1 MANARLVRV
10 DVLFGGGHRQRL
22 ELASDSAVLQALLD
36 AMAARL
42 VPGARRVL
50 FQIPLDEGRSALT
63 FTSDQL
69 VALTTEPPVLVG
81 FEDTVV
87 TPEQL
92 SLVRARHV
100 RYVDLL
106 GAAEKARL
114 LDRVIARAADLAPS
128 RVGGPIREHRRSR
141 VVDRPEE
148 LTAAL
153 VRRVRELVPQLC
165 EQLEVAP
172 FLVGQIEAQITV
184 HNDGDYY
191 RVHTDN
197 GTEETRTREISYVYY
212 FHRQP
217 KQFTGGELA
226 LFDAGL
232 DGEGR
237 TVPLGSPIVVEP
249 ADDSLVAFP
258 SSCLHEVRPVEMP
271 SHALEDGRFTV
282 NGWVRRTS

>member
-1 MANARLVRV
+1 LASARLVRV
-10 DVLFGGGHRQRL
+10 EILLAGGHRQRL

-42 VPGARRVL
+42 APRAGRVL

-63 FTSDQL
+63 FTSEQL
-69 VALTTEPPVLVG
+69 VALTTEPPVLAGV
-81 FEDTVV
+81 EDAVV

-100 RYVDLL
+100 RYVDVL

-114 LDRVIARAADLAPS
+114 LDGAIARAADLVPS
-128 RVGGPIREHRRSR
+128 RVAGSVREHRRSR
-141 VVDRPEE
+141 VVERPEQ
-148 LTAAL
+148 LTAPL
-153 VRRVRELVPQLC
+153 VRRVRELVPELC
-165 EQLEVAP
+165 QRLEVPP
-172 FLVGQIEAQITV
+172 FPVGQIEAQITV

-197 GTEETRTREISYVYY
+197 GTEETRTRVISYVYY

-217 KQFTGGELA
+217 KRFTGGELA
-226 LFDAGL
+226 LFDTGL

-237 TVPLGSPIVVEP
+237 TVPLGSPVVVEP

-258 SSCLHEVRPVEMP
+258 SSCLHEVRPVEMA
-271 SHALEDGRFTV
+271 SHALEDSRFTV
-282 NGWVRRTS
+282 NGWVRRAG